1 MLLGLPMPLSLVE
14 PQSSLPRLA
23 DLVEAAC
30 LLERDSHN
38 IQRTAVRLYE
48 PPRSILAKIQ
58 RPQPLRSM
66 PGRKL
71 DCNEQQSEGGCR
83 QGGYDGDDMD
93 CSEDED
99 DDMPP
104 LFCGSQDVSKMNA
117 VVSSGSGEV
126 VILE

>member
-1 MLLGLPMPLSLVE
+1 MRLGLPMPSLVE
-14 PQSSLPRLA
+14 PRSSLPRLA
-23 DLVEAAC
+23 DLEAAC

-99 DDMPP
+99 DGMPP
-104 LFCGSQDVSKMNA
+104 LCFCGSQDVSKMDA
-117 VVSSGSGEV
+117 VVSSGSGEGM
-126 VILE
+126 